1 MAFIGFARKRCWP
14 RLLKMQIFQTHPK
27 ANYEFLIK
35 YRGLKL
41 VWMHFS
47 CILMQ
52 SSGAR
57 LVWLF
62 ISLLTMLIALSA
74 TFIHEYWI
82 SWNKFSIYWGFP
94 WVLLFRKEKQRIFQ
108 LYQLI
113 GRDQIKR
120 WQNIS
125 GFFLQIFAISR
136 FDLAKLQNSAWFVKK
151 FWT

>member
-14 RLLKMQIFQTHPK
+14 RLLKMQIFQMHPK

-108 LYQLI
+108 LHQLI
-113 GRDQIKR
+113 GRNQIKR

-125 GFFLQIFAISR
+125 DFFCKYLPFL
-136 FDLAKLQNSAWFVKK
+136 DLIWQSCKTRPDL
-151 FWT
+151 